1 MNLSTALG
9 WCACTVMLSANVC
22 QNTWRLR
29 VLAVLTNLAFIAY
42 ACAAAC
48 PFVMTAHLVLLPI
61 NAARLVATL
70 RERSSGS
77 RGARSLAR

>member
-9 WCACTVMLSANVC
+9 WCACTVMFSANVC

-61 NAARLVATL
+61 NAGRLIATL
-70 RERSSGS
+70 RERGVHG
-77 RGARSLAR
+77 RPAASLAR

>member
-29 VLAVLTNLAFIAY
+29 VLAVMTNLAFIAY
-42 ACAAAC
+42 AFAAAC

-70 RERSSGS
+70 RERGI
-77 RGARSLAR
+77 RGRLARSLAR

>member
-29 VLAVLTNLAFIAY
+29 VLAVMPNLAFIAY
-42 ACAAAC
+42 AFAAAC

-61 NAARLVATL
+61 NAARLIAAL
-70 RERSSGS
+70 GNRSA
-77 RGARSLAR
+77 RVPGARSFSR